1 MKIALFGGTFDPIH
15 LGHGALA
22 ERAASDAELDR
33 VIFIPCQ
40 QSPHKTDSTQATGEQ
55 RCEMI
60 RLATAELNWAEVST
74 LELERDSPSF
84 SWQTAQHFSN
94 QYPDDELF
102 WILGADQWVK
112 LETWAKPNLLA
123 QLTTFLVFARGNDV
137 LEEKPGFRYLQLRDF
152 DHPAS
157 ATEARNSHQAAER
170 FLHPGV
176 FQYAMDNQLYDWK
189 D

>member
-15 LGHGALA
+15 LGHTALT
-22 ERAASDAELDR
+22 ERAVVDAELDR

-40 QSPHKTDSTQATGEQ
+40 QSPHKTNATQANGEQ

-60 RLATAELNWAEVST
+60 RLATAAFDWAEVST
-74 LELERDSPSF
+74 LELEREGPSF
-84 SWQTAQHFSN
+84 SWQTARHFADQFPN
-94 QYPDDELF
+94 DELF

-112 LETWAKPNLLA
+112 LETWAKPDLLA
-123 QLTTFLVFARGNDV
+123 KLATFLVFARGDDV
-137 LEEKPGFRYLQLRDF
+137 LEPKPGFRFRQLRDF

-157 ATEARNSHQAAER
+157 ATEARESRQAAER
-170 FLHPGV
+170 FLHPDV
-176 FQYAMDNQLYDWK
+176 LQYALVNQIYDWM